1 MGTIKRNHSI
11 EAEIAFCVRGVIS
24 PLLSNILLTPFDKEM
39 RRQGYQLTRWAD
51 DWVVTCRTRA
61 EAEHVLA
68 RAAKILEQ
76 LGVTLNRD
84 KTRIVHVAHGFE
96 FLGFKIKRGK
106 RQFKLSHDRIKSK
119 LTRQGLYAIP
129 TQKSVDQF
137 KDQIR
142 ALTKRRVP
150 LRMGELI
157 KAINPIV
164 RGWGNYFCRS
174 HVRKVF
180 HQLDGWIVRRLW
192 SHHAKRWRNT
202 AGSTIRRNGCGARS
216 SS

>member
-1 MGTIKRNHSI
+1 MFWLG
-11 EAEIAFCVRGVIS
+11 
-24 PLLSNILLTPFDKEM
+24 
-39 RRQGYQLTRWAD
+39 RQR
-51 DWVVTCRTRA
+51 
-61 EAEHVLA
+61 
-68 RAAKILEQ
+68 ILEQ

-150 LRMGELI
+150 LQEVTG
-157 KAINPIV
+157 
-164 RGWGNYFCRS
+164 
-174 HVRKVF
+174 
-180 HQLDGWIVRRLW
+180 
-192 SHHAKRWRNT
+192 
-202 AGSTIRRNGCGARS
+202 
-216 SS
+216 

>member
-1 MGTIKRNHSI
+1 MFWLGRQRFSNNSASRSTGTRPELCTWPMGSS
-11 EAEIAFCVRGVIS
+11 F
-24 PLLSNILLTPFDKEM
+24 
-39 RRQGYQLTRWAD
+39 W
-51 DWVVTCRTRA
+51 
-61 EAEHVLA
+61 
-68 RAAKILEQ
+68 
-76 LGVTLNRD
+76 
-84 KTRIVHVAHGFE
+84 
-96 FLGFKIKRGK
+96 GFKIKRGK

-129 TQKSVDQF
+129 TQKSVDRF

-174 HVRKVF
+174 HVRTLF

-202 AGSTIRRNGCGARS
+202 GWEHYPTKWVSPSLPRC
-216 SS
+216 